1 MYILTRHKSIIFW
14 IVRKTGFLILAFLLI
29 NTAIKAQ
36 SKLYVTGGPEVIFS
50 LAEID
55 NSGISGGNVMRFAP
69 FFNLQVNGNF
79 DVGKHFGIIFGGAI
93 RNVGLI
99 YNLPDTNI
107 KKKYRNYRFG
117 IPVGIK
123 LGRMNK
129 FLFYGGYE
137 IEFPFQYKEKTFVNN
152 AKQDTKIVDWFTSRT
167 PSYYH
172 SVFVGVQFPYGFSLK
187 FKYYFSEFFNQNFSD
202 ANGKPYQGLKANVWY
217 FSLNFAIFQN
227 KHMLYKEYYD
237 EKHPKKVIY

>member
-1 MYILTRHKSIIFW
+1 MKKILIPL
-14 IVRKTGFLILAFLLI
+14 FLITIVSFKS
-29 NTAIKAQ
+29 NAQ
-36 SKLYVTGGPEVIFS
+36 PKVYVTGGPEFIFS

-55 NSGISGGNVMRFAP
+55 NNGLTGGNIMRFAP
-69 FFNLQVNGNF
+69 FFNLQVNGNADF
-79 DVGKHFGIIFGGAI
+79 GKHFGLIFGGAI
-93 RNVGLI
+93 RNVGFI

-107 KKKYRNYRFG
+107 KKKYRNYRLG

-137 IEFPFQYKEKTFVNN
+137 IEFPFHYKEKTFVNN
-152 AKQDTKIVDWFTSRT
+152 AKQDTKISDWFSART

-172 SVFVGVQFPYGFSLK
+172 SFFVGVQFPYGFSLK
-187 FKYYFSEFFNQNFSD
+187 FKYYLSEFFNEDFSD
-202 ANGKPYQGLKANVWY
+202 SNTKPYQGLKANVWF

-227 KHMLYKEYYD
+227 KQMLYKEHFD
-237 EKHPKKVIY
+237 RSHSEKAIY